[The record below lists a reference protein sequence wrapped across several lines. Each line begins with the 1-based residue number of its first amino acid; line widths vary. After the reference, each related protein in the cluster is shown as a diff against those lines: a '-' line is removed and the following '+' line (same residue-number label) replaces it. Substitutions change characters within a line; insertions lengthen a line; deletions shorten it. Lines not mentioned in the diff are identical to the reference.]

1 MTAAARPRRSAQA
14 IRRLWRRDEGQSA
27 LELAAFIP
35 IVLIVLLLLS
45 QGIAAMMAASH
56 VRDAARDGARAAE
69 RGDSVYGAVTAS
81 MPDWIELDSVTACGR
96 GCVRVAG
103 RAPIGIPG
111 VVEVTH
117 VQLSSETT
125 FRQREGSSWR

>member
-1 MTAAARPRRSAQA
+1 MTTAKPRMTG
-14 IRRLWRRDEGQSA
+14 RLKQHLHGRDEGQSA
-27 LELAAFIP
+27 IELAAFIP
-35 IVLIVLLLLS
+35 IVLIVLIILS

-56 VRDAARDGARAAE
+56 VCDAARDGARAGE
-69 RGDSVYGAVTAS
+69 RGDSVYAAVTAS
-81 MPDWIELDSVTACGR
+81 MPDWIDLDSITACGR

-117 VQLSSETT
+117 VQLSSEAT